1 MEHIEFVIYLLIFVA
16 VIGLVLKY
24 WRTGRKD

>member
-1 MEHIEFVIYLLIFVA
+1 MEHIKFVIYLLIFVA
-16 VIGLVLKY
+16 VIWLVLKY

>member
-1 MEHIEFVIYLLIFVA
+1 MGHIEFFIYILIFVA
-16 VIGLVLKY
+16 VIFLVFKY